1 MAYALAPSGVK
12 HIESGRFIGRGD
24 AEWSDYLAWLAN
36 GGVPEAI
43 PTTIPPISTDPVPL
57 SVTRFQARAALHLA
71 GLLDDAEA
79 AIAQAHPLSRIAW
92 EHAHVYRRDSPT
104 VISIGQ
110 QLGLSEA
117 DMDELFKTAAS
128 ITTA

>member
-1 MAYALAPSGVK
+1 MYRLAPAGVTRIADSVQI
-12 HIESGRFIGRGD
+12 HRGD
-24 AEWSDYLAWLAN
+24 PAWPDYLAWLAS

-79 AIAQAHPLSRIAW
+79 AIAQANPLSRIAW
-92 EHAHVYRRDSPT
+92 EHANVYRRDSPT

-128 ITTA
+128 ITA

>member
-1 MAYALAPSGVK
+1 MYRLAPAGVTRIADSVQI
-12 HIESGRFIGRGD
+12 HRGD
-24 AEWSDYLAWLAN
+24 QAWPDYLAWLAS
-36 GGVPEAI
+36 GGVPEAMATTT
-43 PTTIPPISTDPVPL
+43 PTEPADQIPL
-57 SVTRFQARAALHLA
+57 SVTRFQARAALYLA
-71 GLLDDAEA
+71 GLFDDAEA

-104 VISIGQ
+104 LISIGQ

-128 ITTA
+128 ITA

>member
-1 MAYALAPSGVK
+1 MYRLAPSGV
-12 HIESGRFIGRGD
+12 IRLADGVQIQRGD
-24 AEWSDYLAWLAN
+24 PAWPDYLAWLAA
-36 GGVPEAI
+36 GGVPQAA
-43 PTTIPPISTDPVPL
+43 PPGPAPEPQNPVPA
-57 SVTRFQARAALHLA
+57 SVSRFQARAALQLA

-79 AIAQAHPLSRIAW
+79 AIAQANPLSRIAW
-92 EHAHVYRRDSPT
+92 EHANVYRRDSPT

-128 ITTA
+128 ITA

>member
-1 MAYALAPSGVK
+1 MYALAHSGVTRLADGVLI
-12 HIESGRFIGRGD
+12 HRGD
-24 AEWSDYLAWLAN
+24 PAWPDYLAWLAA

-79 AIAQAHPLSRIAW
+79 AIAQANPLSRIAW
-92 EHAHVYRRDSPT
+92 EHANVYRRDSPT

-128 ITTA
+128 ITA

>member
-1 MAYALAPSGVK
+1 MYAIAPAGVLRLADGVL
-12 HIESGRFIGRGD
+12 IRRGD
-24 AEWSDYLAWLAN
+24 SGWLDYLAWLST
-36 GGVPEAI
+36 GSVPDPI
-43 PTTIPPISTDPVPL
+43 PESPPDTADPVPA
-57 SVTRFQARAALHLA
+57 SVSRFQARAALQLA

-79 AIAQAHPLSRIAW
+79 AIAQANPLSRIAW
-92 EHAHVYRRDSPT
+92 EHANVYRRDSPT

-128 ITTA
+128 ITA

>member
-1 MAYALAPSGVK
+1 MYRLSPAGVTRISDGVQI
-12 HIESGRFIGRGD
+12 HRGD
-24 AEWSDYLAWLAN
+24 PAWPDYLTWLAA

-92 EHAHVYRRDSPT
+92 EHAHVYRRYSPT
-104 VISIGQ
+104 LISIGQ

-128 ITTA
+128 ITA

>member
-1 MAYALAPSGVK
+1 MYQLSPAGVTRLADGVQI
-12 HIESGRFIGRGD
+12 HRGD
-24 AEWSDYLAWLAN
+24 PAWADYLAWLDS
-36 GGVPEAI
+36 GGVPEAMAI
-43 PTTIPPISTDPVPL
+43 TTPPEPTDPIPL

-104 VISIGQ
+104 LISIGQ
-110 QLGLSEA
+110 QLGLSES

-128 ITTA
+128 ITA

>member
-1 MAYALAPSGVK
+1 MYAIAPAGVLRLADGVL
-12 HIESGRFIGRGD
+12 IRRGD
-24 AEWSDYLAWLAN
+24 SGWLDYLAWLSA
-36 GGVPEAI
+36 GSVPDPI
-43 PTTIPPISTDPVPL
+43 PKSPPDTADPVPA
-57 SVTRFQARAALHLA
+57 SVSRFQARAALQLA

-92 EHAHVYRRDSPT
+92 EHANVYRRDSPT

-128 ITTA
+128 ITA

>member
-1 MAYALAPSGVK
+1 MYALAPAGVRRLADGVLI
-12 HIESGRFIGRGD
+12 HRGD
-24 AEWSDYLAWLAN
+24 PAWPDYLAWLAA
-36 GGVPEAI
+36 GGVPEAMAI
-43 PTTIPPISTDPVPL
+43 TTPPEPTDPIPL
-57 SVTRFQARAALHLA
+57 SVTRFQARAALQLA

-92 EHAHVYRRDSPT
+92 EHANVYRRDSPT

-117 DMDELFKTAAS
+117 DMGELFKTAAS
-128 ITTA
+128 ITA

>member
-1 MAYALAPSGVK
+1 MYRLAPSGVIRLADGASITRG
-12 HIESGRFIGRGD
+12 HSG
-24 AEWSDYLAWLAN
+24 WPDYLTWLAT
-36 GGVPEAI
+36 GGVPEAMAI
-43 PTTIPPISTDPVPL
+43 TTPPEPTDPIPP

-79 AIAQAHPLSRIAW
+79 AIAQANPLSRLAW
-92 EHAHVYRRDSPT
+92 EHANVYQRDSPT

-128 ITTA
+128 ITA

>member
-1 MAYALAPSGVK
+1 MYRLSPAGVTRIADSVQI
-12 HIESGRFIGRGD
+12 HRGD
-24 AEWSDYLAWLAN
+24 PAWPDYLAWLAA
-36 GGVPEAI
+36 GGIPEAMAI
-43 PTTIPPISTDPVPL
+43 TTPPEPTDPIPL

-104 VISIGQ
+104 VISIGH

-128 ITTA
+128 ITA

>member
-1 MAYALAPSGVK
+1 MYAIAPAGVIRLADGVLI
-12 HIESGRFIGRGD
+12 HRGD
-24 AEWSDYLAWLAN
+24 QAWPDYLAWLAA
-36 GGVPEAI
+36 GGVPEAMATTT
-43 PTTIPPISTDPVPL
+43 PTEPADPIPL
-57 SVTRFQARAALHLA
+57 SVTRFQARAAIQLA

-79 AIAQAHPLSRIAW
+79 AIAEAHPLSRIAW

-104 VISIGQ
+104 LISIGQ

-128 ITTA
+128 ITA

>member
-1 MAYALAPSGVK
+1 MYAIAPAGVLRLADGVLI
-12 HIESGRFIGRGD
+12 HRGD
-24 AEWSDYLAWLAN
+24 PAWPDYLAWLAA
-36 GGVPEAI
+36 GGVPEAMAI
-43 PTTIPPISTDPVPL
+43 PTPPEPTDPIPL
-57 SVTRFQARAALHLA
+57 SVTRFQARAALQLA

-92 EHAHVYRRDSPT
+92 EHANVYRRDSPT

-117 DMDELFKTAAS
+117 EMDELFKTAAS
-128 ITTA
+128 ITA

>member
-1 MAYALAPSGVK
+1 MYALAPAGVTRLADGVQIK
-12 HIESGRFIGRGD
+12 RGD
-24 AEWSDYLAWLAN
+24 PAWPDYLAWLAS
-36 GGVPEAI
+36 GGVPEAMAI
-43 PTTIPPISTDPVPL
+43 SPPPELSEPIPL

-92 EHAHVYRRDSPT
+92 EHANVYQRDSPT

-117 DMDELFKTAAS
+117 EMDDLFKTAAS
-128 ITTA
+128 ITA

>member
-1 MAYALAPSGVK
+1 MYAIAPAGVLRLADGVL
-12 HIESGRFIGRGD
+12 IRRGD
-24 AEWSDYLAWLAN
+24 SGWLDYLAWLSA
-36 GGVPEAI
+36 GSVPDPI
-43 PTTIPPISTDPVPL
+43 PESPPDTADPVPA
-57 SVTRFQARAALHLA
+57 SVSRFQARAALQLA

-79 AIAQAHPLSRIAW
+79 AIAQANPLSRIAW
-92 EHAHVYRRDSPT
+92 EHANVYRRDSPT

-128 ITTA
+128 ITA

>member
-1 MAYALAPSGVK
+1 MYRLASSGVVRVSDGAQ
-12 HIESGRFIGRGD
+12 ISRGGSG
-24 AEWSDYLAWLAN
+24 WSDYLAWLAA
-36 GGVPEAI
+36 GGIPEAMAI
-43 PTTIPPISTDPVPL
+43 TTPPEPTDPIPL
-57 SVTRFQARAALHLA
+57 SVTRFQARAALQLA

-79 AIAQAHPLSRIAW
+79 AISQAHPLSRIAW
-92 EHAHVYRRDSPT
+92 EHANVYRRDSPT

-128 ITTA
+128 ITA

>member
-1 MAYALAPSGVK
+1 MYAIAPAGVTRLADRVQ
-12 HIESGRFIGRGD
+12 IQRGD
-24 AEWSDYLAWLAN
+24 PGWSDYLAWLAA

-43 PTTIPPISTDPVPL
+43 PTTIPPISTDPIPP

-104 VISIGQ
+104 LISIGQ

-128 ITTA
+128 ITA

>member
-1 MAYALAPSGVK
+1 MYAIAPAGVIRLADGALI
-12 HIESGRFIGRGD
+12 HRGD
-24 AEWSDYLAWLAN
+24 PAWPDYLAWLAA
-36 GGVPEAI
+36 GGIPEAMAI
-43 PTTIPPISTDPVPL
+43 TTPPEPTDPIPL
-57 SVTRFQARAALHLA
+57 SVTRFQARAALWLA

-92 EHAHVYRRDSPT
+92 EQANVYRRDSPT

-117 DMDELFKTAAS
+117 DIDELFKTAAS
-128 ITTA
+128 ITA

>member
-1 MAYALAPSGVK
+1 MDDE
-12 HIESGRFIGRGD
+12 H
-24 AEWSDYLAWLAN
+24 
-36 GGVPEAI
+36 
-43 PTTIPPISTDPVPL
+43 TDE
-57 SVTRFQARAALHLA
+57 SVTHRQLADLQA

-79 AIAQAHPLSRIAW
+79 AIAQAPPLSRIAW

-128 ITTA
+128 ITA

>member
-12 HIESGRFIGRGD
+12 HIESGRLIGRGD
-24 AEWSDYLAWLAN
+24 AEWTDYLAWLAA
-36 GGVPEAI
+36 GGIPEAMAI
-43 PTTIPPISTDPVPL
+43 TTPPEPTDPIPL
-57 SVTRFQARAALHLA
+57 SVTRFQARAALWLA

-92 EHAHVYRRDSPT
+92 EQANVYRRDSPT

-117 DMDELFKTAAS
+117 DIDELFKTAAS
-128 ITTA
+128 ITA

>member
-1 MAYALAPSGVK
+1 MYRLSPAGVTRLADGVA
-12 HIESGRFIGRGD
+12 IQRGD
-24 AEWSDYLAWLAN
+24 PAWPDYLAWLAS
-36 GGVPEAI
+36 GGVPEAM

-57 SVTRFQARAALHLA
+57 SVTSFQARAALYMA

-79 AIAQAHPLSRIAW
+79 AIAEAHPLSRIAW
-92 EHAHVYRRDSPT
+92 EHANVYRRDSPT
-104 VISIGQ
+104 LISIGQ

-128 ITTA
+128 ITA

>member
-1 MAYALAPSGVK
+1 MYRLAPSGVIRLADGASITRG
-12 HIESGRFIGRGD
+12 HSG
-24 AEWSDYLAWLAN
+24 WPDYLTWLAT
-36 GGVPEAI
+36 GGVPEAMAI
-43 PTTIPPISTDPVPL
+43 TTPPEPTDPIPP

-104 VISIGQ
+104 LISIGQ

-128 ITTA
+128 ITA

>member
-1 MAYALAPSGVK
+1 MYAIAHSGVIRLADGVLI
-12 HIESGRFIGRGD
+12 HRGD
-24 AEWSDYLAWLAN
+24 PAWPDYLAWLAS

-43 PTTIPPISTDPVPL
+43 ATTTPTEQADPIPL
-57 SVTRFQARAALHLA
+57 SVTRFQARAALQLA

-79 AIAQAHPLSRIAW
+79 AIAEAHPLSRIAW

-104 VISIGQ
+104 LISIGQ

-128 ITTA
+128 ITA

>member
-1 MAYALAPSGVK
+1 MYAIAPAGVLRLADGALI
-12 HIESGRFIGRGD
+12 HRGD
-24 AEWSDYLAWLAN
+24 PAWPDYLAWLAS
-36 GGVPEAI
+36 GGVPEAMAI
-43 PTTIPPISTDPVPL
+43 TTPPEPTDPIPL

-79 AIAQAHPLSRIAW
+79 AIAQAHPLSRLAW
-92 EHAHVYRRDSPT
+92 EHANVYQRDSPT

-128 ITTA
+128 ITA